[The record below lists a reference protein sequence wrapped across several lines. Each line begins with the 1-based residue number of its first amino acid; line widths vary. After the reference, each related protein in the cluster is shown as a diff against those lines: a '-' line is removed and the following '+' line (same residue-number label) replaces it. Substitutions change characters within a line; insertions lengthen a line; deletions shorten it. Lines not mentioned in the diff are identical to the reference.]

1 MRYVIVLAAL
11 LLASGCISLG
21 ERTAPAD
28 NLSGMESPEEND
40 TGVPEPPPPVEN
52 RYQANGFSFTY
63 PAGMDIEESKGS
75 SSGIFSGS
83 KQLVSGQTGEIFIV
97 TYLDTEAVY
106 GANQDDIF
114 KDDPTKAAS
123 DFLQEDMEE
132 DQAGGLL
139 SSAYDVDEQS
149 TFAIARDGAVA
160 EATFK
165 IRFGDSNKSYS
176 GYAMDIYVPER
187 SLHVKMRALALD
199 PQQAESIRDG
209 FLLSFRLE

>member
-1 MRYVIVLAAL
+1 MRYLMVLAVL
-11 LLASGCISLG
+11 LLAAGCIGLG
-21 ERTAPAD
+21 ERTVPAD
-28 NLSGMESPEEND
+28 NMSGTEPPEEND
-40 TGVPEPPPPVEN
+40 TGIPEPALPIEN

-63 PAGMDIEESKGS
+63 PDGMDVEESRGS
-75 SSGIFSGS
+75 ASGIFSGS
-83 KQLVSGQTGEIFIV
+83 KELVSGQTGEIFIV
-97 TYLDTEAVY
+97 TYMDTEAVY
-106 GANQDDIF
+106 GLNQDDIF

-123 DFLQEDMEE
+123 DFLQADMEE

-139 SSAYDVDEQS
+139 SSAYQVGEQS

-160 EATFK
+160 EVTFK

-176 GYAMDIYVPER
+176 GYAMDIYIPER